1 MAQTKKKDFYSIHLV
16 IGIGIMLLFRYLPFQ
31 LPCITPI
38 GMEILGIFIGT
49 LYLWTTSDP
58 IISSILSIF
67 LVGLSGY
74 STMNEVLTATFG
86 NPILVQVLFLLTAIN
101 CLIENN
107 LTEYC
112 GRFFLTRKICLGRP
126 WVLAFFI
133 MLGSMLMGAFMGGF
147 TPIFLFC
154 PILYD
159 IFETVGL
166 KKHDKF
172 PTIMLILVTVA
183 TLLGFPIPPFMGN
196 GLALISNYA
205 SVTGNMG
212 TVIEINNAGYLL
224 TGLIHA
230 TVCIVVLVLFCKF
243 VLRPDTS
250 KLKELKMETLNKN
263 PLPPMSLRQK
273 FIAISFTVFILIL
286 LIPSVLPTHPV
297 GRFVKANTYGI
308 AAFYV
313 FLLCAIRISKK
324 PLMDFSSTMK
334 RFSWSTYFLIAS
346 AILLGNTL
354 TNESTGV
361 SAFLNTVLMPV
372 LQNVP
377 ASAFAV
383 IIMILTVI
391 LTNVCNS
398 FVIGLL
404 MQPVIAT
411 FCMATGM
418 NSAPVVS
425 MMILFVL
432 SSAAITPAASPFAA
446 LLFGN
451 KDWLKSGEIYKY
463 TTIFVVI
470 ELAIVLL
477 ISMPVANLLIH

>member
-1 MAQTKKKDFYSIHLV
+1 
-16 IGIGIMLLFRYLPFQ
+16 
-31 LPCITPI
+31 
-38 GMEILGIFIGT
+38 
-49 LYLWTTSDP
+49 
-58 IISSILSIF
+58 
-67 LVGLSGY
+67 
-74 STMNEVLTATFG
+74 
-86 NPILVQVLFLLTAIN
+86 
-101 CLIENN
+101 
-107 LTEYC
+107 
-112 GRFFLTRKICLGRP
+112 
-126 WVLAFFI
+126 
-133 MLGSMLMGAFMGGF
+133 
-147 TPIFLFC
+147 
-154 PILYD
+154 
-159 IFETVGL
+159 
-166 KKHDKF
+166 
-172 PTIMLILVTVA
+172 MLILVTVA

-308 AAFYV
+308 AAFDV
-313 FLLCAIRISKK
+313 CLLCAIRISKK

-346 AILLGNTL
+346 AILLGNAL

-383 IIMILTVI
+383 IIMVLTVI

>member
-74 STMNEVLTATFG
+74 STMNEVLTSTFG

-243 VLRPDTS
+243 V
-250 KLKELKMETLNKN
+250 
-263 PLPPMSLRQK
+263 Q
-273 FIAISFTVFILIL
+273 I
-286 LIPSVLPTHPV
+286 
-297 GRFVKANTYGI
+297 GRAHV
-308 AAFYV
+308 
-313 FLLCAIRISKK
+313 
-324 PLMDFSSTMK
+324 
-334 RFSWSTYFLIAS
+334 
-346 AILLGNTL
+346 
-354 TNESTGV
+354 
-361 SAFLNTVLMPV
+361 
-372 LQNVP
+372 
-377 ASAFAV
+377 
-383 IIMILTVI
+383 
-391 LTNVCNS
+391 
-398 FVIGLL
+398 
-404 MQPVIAT
+404 
-411 FCMATGM
+411 
-418 NSAPVVS
+418 
-425 MMILFVL
+425 
-432 SSAAITPAASPFAA
+432 
-446 LLFGN
+446 
-451 KDWLKSGEIYKY
+451 
-463 TTIFVVI
+463 
-470 ELAIVLL
+470 
-477 ISMPVANLLIH
+477 

>member
-16 IGIGIMLLFRYLPFQ
+16 IGIGIMLLFRFLPIQ

-67 LVGLSGY
+67 LVGLTGY

-212 TVIEINNAGYLL
+212 AVIEINNAGYLL

-230 TVCIVVLVLFCKF
+230 TVCIIVLVLQVCTETGYQQAERIKDGNVKQESASANEPASEIHCSLLHRVHPDPFNSKRNSRSSGGT
-243 VLRPDTS
+243 LRKSKYIRHRRFLRVPVMRDPDFKKTADGFLQHHE
-250 KLKELKMETLNKN
+250 K
-263 PLPPMSLRQK
+263 
-273 FIAISFTVFILIL
+273 IL
-286 LIPSVLPTHPV
+286 LEYLLPY
-297 GRFVKANTYGI
+297 RFRNPAGK
-308 AAFYV
+308 
-313 FLLCAIRISKK
+313 CA
-324 PLMDFSSTMK
+324 D
-334 RFSWSTYFLIAS
+334 
-346 AILLGNTL
+346 
-354 TNESTGV
+354 
-361 SAFLNTVLMPV
+361 
-372 LQNVP
+372 Q
-377 ASAFAV
+377 
-383 IIMILTVI
+383 
-391 LTNVCNS
+391 
-398 FVIGLL
+398 
-404 MQPVIAT
+404 
-411 FCMATGM
+411 
-418 NSAPVVS
+418 
-425 MMILFVL
+425 
-432 SSAAITPAASPFAA
+432 
-446 LLFGN
+446 
-451 KDWLKSGEIYKY
+451 
-463 TTIFVVI
+463 
-470 ELAIVLL
+470 
-477 ISMPVANLLIH
+477 